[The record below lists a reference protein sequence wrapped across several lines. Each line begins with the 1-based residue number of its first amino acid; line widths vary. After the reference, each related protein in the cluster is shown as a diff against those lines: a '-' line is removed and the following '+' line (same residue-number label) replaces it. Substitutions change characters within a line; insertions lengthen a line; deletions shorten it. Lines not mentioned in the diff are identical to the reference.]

1 MLRASF
7 DLGVAARARMLQLV
21 SQALPTGAFAYS
33 GGLESAQE
41 LGFLRTEADCHEWFV
56 PWMKVSLGYVELPYF
71 VRILRAL
78 QVADESAARL
88 QSACLFASR
97 EGAELQRQDRQMA
110 RSLHRV
116 LAAICPE
123 SCPVGHISLTYSE
136 ALARAARYY
145 QLTEDDALLCCAYG
159 WLEQHVS
166 ALSRLIPLGPL
177 AGQKLMDACLK
188 LLPELIERGRNL
200 PDRELGA
207 SCPGLARASAFHETQ
222 YTRIFRS

>member
-33 GGLESAQE
+33 GGLESVQE
-41 LGFLRTEADCHEWFV
+41 LGILRSEEDCHGYFV
-56 PWMKVSLGYVELPYF
+56 PWMKVSLGYLELPYF
-71 VRILRAL
+71 VRVLRAL
-78 QVADESAARL
+78 QLGDEKEARL
-88 QSACLFASR
+88 QSACLFANR
-97 EGAELQRQDRQMA
+97 EGAELQKQDRQMA

-123 SCPVGHISLTYSE
+123 SCPSDHVSLTYSE
-136 ALARAARYY
+136 ALARAAHHY
-145 QLTEDDALLCCAYG
+145 QLTEDDALLCCAFG
-159 WLEQHVS
+159 WVEQHVT

-188 LLPELIERGRNL
+188 HLPELIERGRAL
-200 PDRELGA
+200 PDREIGA